1 MLMKVGKSLNMLL
14 EADRRNLGKKAQYSV
29 WELTSS
35 EKDRNYRGTKIEG
48 EWKKFHER
56 TSWNAKKK
64 KKKWVDV
71 HMEFQTAFLISG
83 IIYSFF

>member
-35 EKDRNYRGTKIEG
+35 EKDRNYRGTKIGG
-48 EWKKFHER
+48 E
-56 TSWNAKKK
+56 
-64 KKKWVDV
+64 
-71 HMEFQTAFLISG
+71 
-83 IIYSFF
+83 